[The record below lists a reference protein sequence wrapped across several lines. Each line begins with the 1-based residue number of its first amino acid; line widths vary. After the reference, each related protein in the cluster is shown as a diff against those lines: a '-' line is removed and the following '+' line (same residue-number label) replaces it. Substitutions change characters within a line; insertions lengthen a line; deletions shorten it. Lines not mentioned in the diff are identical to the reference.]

1 MIVDL
6 ERLTKKLTFMKNG
19 LRLNIGSGAADID
32 DQISIDIKPLKN
44 VDLVWDVDQGLPFSN
59 DSVEYIK
66 ATDFLEHIFDLEFV
80 LKEMYRVSKHGALWN
95 IRIPHFSSDSAASIQ
110 HKHFFTD
117 VGFQFFSPNLK
128 NVLED
133 NWNYGWEIWLETL
146 ESNVVWHSGA
156 KEQFKTREELEFA
169 KTYYRNV
176 IDAVEFKLKVVKN
189 FQE

>member
-1 MIVDL
+1 MLITDL
-6 ERLTKKLTFMKNG
+6 EKLTKKLTLMKNG
-19 LRLNIGSGAADID
+19 LRLNLGSGLADIE

-44 VDLVWDVDQGLPFSN
+44 VDIVWNVDQGLPFSN

-66 ATDFLEHIFDLEFV
+66 ATDFLEHILDLEFV
-80 LKEMYRVSKHGALWN
+80 LKEMYRISKHGALWI

-117 VGFQFFSPNLK
+117 VGFQFFSPNLRE
-128 NVLED
+128 VPGD
-133 NWNYGWEIWLETL
+133 NWNYGWNIWLETIKS
-146 ESNVVWHSGA
+146 EVIWHAGA

-176 IDAVEFKLKVVKN
+176 IDSIHFELKVIKK
-189 FQE
+189 